1 MARGRAQSKKSNK
14 SILAL
19 GIILLLIGIGVMLT
33 AVDLSNLPLLSM
45 VKVETPV
52 GSVTIDE
59 IDEEDAKRIG
69 VGAIVTLVGLVLI
82 TKGK

>member
-1 MARGRAQSKKSNK
+1 MARRRAQSKKSNK
-14 SILAL
+14 GILAL
-19 GIILLLIGIGVMLT
+19 GIILLLMGIGIMLT

-45 VKVETPV
+45 VKVETPA

-69 VGAIVTLVGLVLI
+69 VGSIVTLVGLVLI
-82 TKGK
+82 AKGK